1 MSPAPALSA
10 GILAGG
16 EGRRM
21 GGADKGLVLYR
32 GLPLVRHV
40 LAALAD
46 QCGEC
51 IVSANRNLDVYE
63 AFGVRVVRDV
73 AGSGPLAGLAAL
85 LAAARHDWLLCVPCD
100 APLLPTRLGER
111 LWQAAEAAGAE
122 AALLHDGARDHPT
135 FCLVRSRLAGA
146 AETAASDG
154 TGLGDW
160 LLAQGA
166 VRLHAP
172 APVNLNCADDF
183 AKLVSALE

>member
-1 MSPAPALSA
+1 MAAVPALSA

-16 EGRRM
+16 EGRRL

-40 LAALAD
+40 MAALAD

-73 AGSGPLAGLAAL
+73 AGRGPLAGLAAL
-85 LAAARHDWLLCVPCD
+85 LAVARHDWLLCVPCD
-100 APLLPTRLGER
+100 APLLPARLGER

-135 FCLVRSRLAGA
+135 FCLVRSRLAAA
-146 AETAASDG
+146 AETGALADG
-154 TGLGDW
+154 GLGDW

-172 APVNLNCADDF
+172 APINLNSADDF
-183 AKLVSALE
+183 ARLGSGSP